1 MTAKTRLGYEGYGV
15 ERAGSFLGKTSSAG
29 GHPVGVITRLSLDG
43 YGVRRYRDFSG
54 KASSTGGHPVGIITR
69 LSLDGYGV
77 RRYRGFAGK
86 TPSGGVVIHPVGI
99 LTRLSLDGYGV
110 RRYRDFTGKTLTDV
124 IIGGG
129 KRWDWEE
136 YKPPKTVPVKSSDIE
151 SISYDKNTS
160 QLIVNFKNDTSY
172 NYSHIPEHKVKNLKR
187 AKSPGGYL
195 HNNIKG
201 KHFVARI
208 K

>member
-29 GHPVGVITRLSLDG
+29 G
-43 YGVRRYRDFSG
+43 
-54 KASSTGGHPVGIITR
+54 
-69 LSLDGYGV
+69 
-77 RRYRGFAGK
+77 
-86 TPSGGVVIHPVGI
+86 HPVGI